1 MPSLHDVHH
10 ELARAL
16 DQRYGTPHSTAAPRP
31 TWERVLA
38 SALECTLAVGRVDR
52 ILEGLKD
59 AGLLELEALA
69 QAAPVELVEAARQ
82 AGASLPKPAVHVLR
96 QLARWLIEH
105 HEGSAEGLVHVAS
118 ERLREELAAL
128 GGIGP
133 ATADAI
139 LLYALGRP
147 VYPVDRAS
155 FRILLRHGWLD
166 PSSDYQEARA
176 TLEAVSP
183 QEARPLE
190 RMSVWF
196 ERVGRDFCGPATAK
210 CDRCP
215 LQPFL
220 PEGGARE
227 PD

>member
-16 DQRYGTPHSTAAPRP
+16 DQRYGTPQSTAAPRP

-38 SALECTLAVGRVDR
+38 SALECTLAAGRVDR

-59 AGLLELEALA
+59 AGLLEPDALA
-69 QAAPVELVEAARQ
+69 QASPLELVEAARQ

-96 QLARWLIEH
+96 RLARWLIEH
-105 HEGSAEGLVHVAS
+105 HEGSAEGLVPVAT
-118 ERLREELAAL
+118 ERLREELTAL
-128 GGIGP
+128 VGIGP

-139 LLYALGRP
+139 LLFALERL

-155 FRILLRHGWLD
+155 FRILVRHGWLD
-166 PSSDYQEARA
+166 PSADYQEARA
-176 TLEAVSP
+176 ALEALSP
-183 QEARPLE
+183 ENAQSLQRV
-190 RMSVWF
+190 SVWF
-196 ERVGRDFCGPATAK
+196 ERVGRDFCGPTTAK

-227 PD
+227 PG